1 MLEVR
6 RISKIFFEQN
16 DPRKPGL
23 VALYNI
29 FLAIRKNEF
38 VSLLGPSGCGKT
50 TLIRIIAGLLTADR
64 GEVLVNSQVVNSPGR
79 DRCMVFQQFGLL
91 PWRTVMSNVEFGL
104 EIDGV
109 PRDERRALAEKYL
122 ELVGLK
128 GFENYYPHQISGGM
142 QQRVGIARA
151 LSKKPEILLMDEPF
165 GAVDAQTR
173 EQLQEELLKIWAQTE
188 NTVVFVTHSI
198 DEAVYLSD
206 RVVVMQARPGRIK
219 EEVAIDL
226 PRPRWEGAVK
236 ADPRFAARLTMAL
249 RTDEQIIEELGLRRE
264 RRWSIYDYP
273 NLIRLVSVTVF
284 MLLWEYFGRKTD
296 PILFTYPTAV
306 AEAFVKLIAAGE
318 FLKQLAVSLSALA
331 VGFLVSL
338 ALGVA
343 LGLVLGMSRTVEA
356 FCEPI

>member
-6 RISKIFFEQN
+6 QLSKVFFEQN
-16 DPRKPGL
+16 DPSRPGL

-29 FLAIRKNEF
+29 SLAIKKNEF

-50 TLIRIIAGLLTADR
+50 TLIRIIAGLIPSDKGEIRVNGRTVTA
-64 GEVLVNSQVVNSPGR
+64 PGQ

-91 PWRTVMSNVEFGL
+91 PWRTVVNNVEFGL

-109 PRDERRALAEKYL
+109 PHDERRATAQKYI

-128 GFENYYPHQISGGM
+128 GFEDYYPHQISGGM

-188 NTVVFVTHSI
+188 TTVVFVTHSI
-198 DEAVYLSD
+198 DEAIYLSD

-219 EEVAIDL
+219 EEVAVDL
-226 PRPRWEGAVK
+226 PRPRWEGDVK
-236 ADPRFAARLTMAL
+236 ADPRFAQLRARLRDSL
-249 RTDEQIIEELGLRRE
+249 R
-264 RRWSIYDYP
+264 S
-273 NLIRLVSVTVF
+273 
-284 MLLWEYFGRKTD
+284 
-296 PILFTYPTAV
+296 
-306 AEAFVKLIAAGE
+306 
-318 FLKQLAVSLSALA
+318 
-331 VGFLVSL
+331 
-338 ALGVA
+338 
-343 LGLVLGMSRTVEA
+343 
-356 FCEPI
+356 

>member
-6 RISKIFFEQN
+6 HLSKIFFEQN

-29 FLAIRKNEF
+29 SLTIRKNEF

-109 PRDERRALAEKYL
+109 PREERRTLAEKYL

-198 DEAVYLSD
+198 DEAIYLSD

-219 EEVAIDL
+219 EEVTIDL
-226 PRPRWEGAVK
+226 PRPRWEGDIK
-236 ADPRFAARLTMAL
+236 ADPRFAQL
-249 RTDEQIIEELGLRRE
+249 RAHLR
-264 RRWSIYDYP
+264 D
-273 NLIRLVSVTVF
+273 
-284 MLLWEYFGRKTD
+284 
-296 PILFTYPTAV
+296 
-306 AEAFVKLIAAGE
+306 
-318 FLKQLAVSLSALA
+318 SLRS
-331 VGFLVSL
+331 
-338 ALGVA
+338 
-343 LGLVLGMSRTVEA
+343 
-356 FCEPI
+356 

>member
-6 RISKIFFEQN
+6 RLSKIFFEQN
-16 DPRKPGL
+16 DPHKPGL
-23 VALYNI
+23 VALYDI
-29 FLAIRKNEF
+29 SLAIRKNEF

-50 TLIRIIAGLLTADR
+50 TLIRIIAGLLAADR
-64 GEVLVNSQVVNSPGR
+64 GDVLVNQRCVTAPGR

-104 EIDGV
+104 EIEGMA
-109 PRDERRALAEKYL
+109 RDERRAVADKYL

-188 NTVVFVTHSI
+188 TTVVFVTHSI
-198 DEAVYLSD
+198 DEAIYLSD

-219 EEVAIDL
+219 EEVMIDL
-226 PRPRWEGAVK
+226 PRPRWEGDVK
-236 ADPRFAARLTMAL
+236 ADPRFAQLRARLRDSL
-249 RTDEQIIEELGLRRE
+249 RD
-264 RRWSIYDYP
+264 
-273 NLIRLVSVTVF
+273 
-284 MLLWEYFGRKTD
+284 
-296 PILFTYPTAV
+296 
-306 AEAFVKLIAAGE
+306 
-318 FLKQLAVSLSALA
+318 
-331 VGFLVSL
+331 
-338 ALGVA
+338 
-343 LGLVLGMSRTVEA
+343 
-356 FCEPI
+356 

>member
-6 RISKIFFEQN
+6 RLSKIFFEQN

-23 VALYNI
+23 VALYDI
-29 FLAIRKNEF
+29 SLAIRKNEF

-64 GEVLVNSQVVNSPGR
+64 GEVLVNQQGVTAPGH

-91 PWRTVMSNVEFGL
+91 PWRTVLSNVEFGL
-104 EIDGV
+104 EIEGMA
-109 PRDERRALAEKYL
+109 REERRAVAEKYL

-128 GFENYYPHQISGGM
+128 GFESYYPHQISGGM

-188 NTVVFVTHSI
+188 TTVVFVTHSI
-198 DEAVYLSD
+198 DEAIYLSD

-219 EEVAIDL
+219 EEVRIDL
-226 PRPRWEGAVK
+226 PRPRWEGDVK
-236 ADPRFAARLTMAL
+236 ADPRFAQLRARLRDSL
-249 RTDEQIIEELGLRRE
+249 RD
-264 RRWSIYDYP
+264 
-273 NLIRLVSVTVF
+273 
-284 MLLWEYFGRKTD
+284 
-296 PILFTYPTAV
+296 
-306 AEAFVKLIAAGE
+306 
-318 FLKQLAVSLSALA
+318 
-331 VGFLVSL
+331 
-338 ALGVA
+338 
-343 LGLVLGMSRTVEA
+343 
-356 FCEPI
+356 

>member
-6 RISKIFFEQN
+6 RLSKIFFEQN

-23 VALYNI
+23 VALYDI
-29 FLAIRKNEF
+29 SLAIRKNEF

-64 GEVLVNSQVVNSPGR
+64 GDVLVNQQGVTAPGH

-91 PWRTVMSNVEFGL
+91 PWRTVLSNVEFGL
-104 EIDGV
+104 EIEGMA
-109 PRDERRALAEKYL
+109 REERRAVAEKYL

-128 GFENYYPHQISGGM
+128 GFESYYPHQISGGM

-188 NTVVFVTHSI
+188 TTVVFVTHSI
-198 DEAVYLSD
+198 DEAIYLSD

-219 EEVAIDL
+219 EEVRIDL
-226 PRPRWEGAVK
+226 PRLRWEGDVK
-236 ADPRFAARLTMAL
+236 ADPRFAQLRARLRDSL
-249 RTDEQIIEELGLRRE
+249 RD
-264 RRWSIYDYP
+264 
-273 NLIRLVSVTVF
+273 
-284 MLLWEYFGRKTD
+284 
-296 PILFTYPTAV
+296 
-306 AEAFVKLIAAGE
+306 
-318 FLKQLAVSLSALA
+318 
-331 VGFLVSL
+331 
-338 ALGVA
+338 
-343 LGLVLGMSRTVEA
+343 
-356 FCEPI
+356 

>member
-6 RISKIFFEQN
+6 RLSKIFFEQN

-29 FLAIRKNEF
+29 SLAIRKNEF

-91 PWRTVMSNVEFGL
+91 PWRTVVSNVEFGL

-109 PRDERRALAEKYL
+109 PREERRALAEQYL

-188 NTVVFVTHSI
+188 TTVVFVTHSI
-198 DEAVYLSD
+198 DEAIYLSD

-219 EEVAIDL
+219 EEVIIDL
-226 PRPRWEGAVK
+226 PRPRWEGDIK
-236 ADPRFAARLTMAL
+236 ADPRFAQLRARLRDSL
-249 RTDEQIIEELGLRRE
+249 R
-264 RRWSIYDYP
+264 S
-273 NLIRLVSVTVF
+273 
-284 MLLWEYFGRKTD
+284 
-296 PILFTYPTAV
+296 
-306 AEAFVKLIAAGE
+306 
-318 FLKQLAVSLSALA
+318 
-331 VGFLVSL
+331 
-338 ALGVA
+338 
-343 LGLVLGMSRTVEA
+343 
-356 FCEPI
+356 

>member
-6 RISKIFFEQN
+6 RLSKIFFEQS

-23 VALYNI
+23 VALYDI
-29 FLAIRKNEF
+29 SLAIRKNEF

-64 GEVLVNSQVVNSPGR
+64 GDVLVNQQGVTAPGH

-91 PWRTVMSNVEFGL
+91 PWRTVLSNVEFGL
-104 EIDGV
+104 EIEGMA
-109 PRDERRALAEKYL
+109 REERRAVAEKYL

-128 GFENYYPHQISGGM
+128 GFESYYPHQISGGM

-188 NTVVFVTHSI
+188 TTVVFVTHSI
-198 DEAVYLSD
+198 DEAIYLSD

-219 EEVAIDL
+219 EEVRIDL
-226 PRPRWEGAVK
+226 PRPRWEGDVK
-236 ADPRFAARLTMAL
+236 ADPRFAQLRARLRDSL
-249 RTDEQIIEELGLRRE
+249 RD
-264 RRWSIYDYP
+264 
-273 NLIRLVSVTVF
+273 
-284 MLLWEYFGRKTD
+284 
-296 PILFTYPTAV
+296 
-306 AEAFVKLIAAGE
+306 
-318 FLKQLAVSLSALA
+318 
-331 VGFLVSL
+331 
-338 ALGVA
+338 
-343 LGLVLGMSRTVEA
+343 
-356 FCEPI
+356 